1 MICKRFALVGSGF
14 IGQVHAAS
22 LARHEGSSL
31 TMVADAAPERAQALA
46 ARYGAR
52 AVTVSEAI
60 HSDAIDAVLIAS
72 STPSHAELL
81 EAAARAGKAV
91 YCEKPI
97 DLSLARAREVVERVL
112 PLNVPVTVGFNR
124 RFDSSHQQLRR
135 QLEQGL
141 IGRVELVQMVC
152 RASSM
157 PPLDYLRSSGGQMR
171 DQAIHF
177 FDLLRFLTGD
187 EVRTVA
193 AMGAALALPDIAE
206 FGDVD
211 TSILMMQMRGGALA
225 QLDNTRRTGHGYD
238 ERITLLGAE
247 GALESGSQSPAGPT
261 LWRGNQRIEPGLW
274 PDWFSRVQGSY
285 YQHLDAFIRSLNGE
299 TVADLPGLLDGLQ
312 AQAIAEETQSRLDEF
327 VEEQT
332 GDEGYLKEYLN
343 DKDKVDAKSV
353 AARLKILK
361 KADPKGEEY
370 AALKQLTDLTDSLS
384 KQNKA
389 VKEMNAELEE
399 KVRAK
404 YALLTDEEILDLLV
418 NRKWYATIFEGIKAL
433 YVTTSHQMT
442 NRIVELVE
450 RYEDTLPELSA
461 AVAEYEAKVKDHLK
475 RMGFVW

>member
-22 LARHEGSSL
+22 LARHEGSAL

-247 GALESGSQSPAGPT
+247 GARATGSRLTYCFTLIKPAIP
-261 LWRGNQRIEPGLW
+261 LAVAYRDRRCRQRRGLKLPGQREPGV
-274 PDWFSRVQGSY
+274 S
-285 YQHLDAFIRSLNGE
+285 
-299 TVADLPGLLDGLQ
+299 PG
-312 AQAIAEETQSRLDEF
+312 
-327 VEEQT
+327 
-332 GDEGYLKEYLN
+332 
-343 DKDKVDAKSV
+343 
-353 AARLKILK
+353 
-361 KADPKGEEY
+361 KAP
-370 AALKQLTDLTDSLS
+370 
-384 KQNKA
+384 
-389 VKEMNAELEE
+389 
-399 KVRAK
+399 
-404 YALLTDEEILDLLV
+404 
-418 NRKWYATIFEGIKAL
+418 
-433 YVTTSHQMT
+433 
-442 NRIVELVE
+442 
-450 RYEDTLPELSA
+450 
-461 AVAEYEAKVKDHLK
+461 
-475 RMGFVW
+475 

>member
-22 LARHEGSSL
+22 LARHEGSAL

-211 TSILMMQMRGGALA
+211 TSILMMQMRGGAGTMNGSPCWA
-225 QLDNTRRTGHGYD
+225 PRARWSPVASRR
-238 ERITLLGAE
+238 RALPCGAAIS
-247 GALESGSQSPAGPT
+247 AL
-261 LWRGNQRIEPGLW
+261 
-274 PDWFSRVQGSY
+274 SRACG
-285 YQHLDAFIRSLNGE
+285 
-299 TVADLPGLLDGLQ
+299 
-312 AQAIAEETQSRLDEF
+312 
-327 VEEQT
+327 QT
-332 GDEGYLKEYLN
+332 GSAGYRDLIT
-343 DKDKVDAKSV
+343 S
-353 AARLKILK
+353 ILTPLF
-361 KADPKGEEY
+361 AP
-370 AALKQLTDLTDSLS
+370 
-384 KQNKA
+384 
-389 VKEMNAELEE
+389 
-399 KVRAK
+399 
-404 YALLTDEEILDLLV
+404 
-418 NRKWYATIFEGIKAL
+418 
-433 YVTTSHQMT
+433 
-442 NRIVELVE
+442 
-450 RYEDTLPELSA
+450 
-461 AVAEYEAKVKDHLK
+461 
-475 RMGFVW
+475 